1 MSQSH
6 TTTPNPIANVDQSIL
21 IDSVEQSKTI
31 TSNDQSILIDC
42 TKQSKP
48 IKPCEREQTE
58 QTKLSGTSIFDKIN
72 SITNESDDEDDDT
85 MPTDI
90 QTIKQILAVNTN
102 VPLWESQLKMVSR
115 CVQIENQSIGQNVK
129 LEKLIAKF
137 PLNPTYTPDQEKIAN
152 AKFMFELNKIVGES
166 FGVMADKPGTGKTY
180 VVLALIMLNLYQ
192 KPNLIVVPQNIFSQW
207 DSEIKK
213 FCGNKFIKYK
223 KILEYSDT
231 IDVLTNPTSL
241 LSNDIILV
249 TPLHYYM
256 ITSALIRT
264 RQTIGR
270 IFFDEIDTLDQIV
283 KEPLCAVYTWFVSA
297 SFRGN
302 KIGCYQ
308 MDQSKINKN
317 MCLIGD
323 TVELETPETQTI
335 NSDENTI
342 KILKSIVSDKKIGE
356 LNGLDFRTDN
366 SFFEFNKKTTQSDL
380 DFLKLTICELNT
392 QNKEYTSRLDELTSI
407 KFDEEELERDFKLKL
422 KKESIEKEKKIYWDK
437 LATTWEKIKKINK
450 YFQIDSNGFIDWD
463 LIRDKIKPSNKFD
476 KIKELIIQKYN
487 KNNKILIYSDYSV
500 GINKLLNWLDENNYS
515 YTNFECG
522 NHADITKALAQY
534 KNSAIPILIVND
546 FMYACGMNLEF
557 TTDLILTHKLEPLN
571 ESQVIGRA
579 QRYGRTSK
587 LKIYKFLNSNENS

>member
-6 TTTPNPIANVDQSIL
+6 TTTPNPIANIDQSIL
-21 IDSVEQSKTI
+21 IDSVEQSKPI
-31 TSNDQSILIDC
+31 TSNDQTILIDYV
-42 TKQSKP
+42 KQPKP
-48 IKPCEREQTE
+48 IEPCEREQTK
-58 QTKLSGTSIFDKIN
+58 QTSIFNKIN
-72 SITNESDDEDDDT
+72 TITNQSDDEDDDK

-102 VPLWESQLKMVSR
+102 IPLWESQLKMVSR
-115 CVQIENQSIGQNVK
+115 CVQIENQSLGQDVK
-129 LEKLIAKF
+129 LEKLVGKY

-270 IFFDEIDTLDQIV
+270 VFFDEIDTLDQIV

-323 TVELETPETQTI
+323 TVELETPETQI
-335 NSDENTI
+335 IDSEENTI

-366 SFFEFNKKTTQSDL
+366 NFFEFNKKTTQSDL

-392 QNKEYTSRLDELTSI
+392 QNNEYTSRLDELNSI

-422 KKESIEKEKKIYWDK
+422 KKEAIEKEKQFYWSKI
-437 LATTWEKIKKINK
+437 ATTWEKIGKINK
-450 YFQIDSNGFIDWD
+450 YFQIDSNGIIDWD
-463 LIRDKIKPSNKFD
+463 LISDKIKPSNKFD

-534 KNSAIPILIVND
+534 KNSEIPILIVND

-587 LKIYKFLNSNENS
+587 LNIYKFLNSNENS

>member
-1 MSQSH
+1 MGMSQSH
-6 TTTPNPIANVDQSIL
+6 TTTPNPIANIDQSIL
-21 IDSVEQSKTI
+21 IDSVEQSKPI
-31 TSNDQSILIDC
+31 TSNDQTILIDYV
-42 TKQSKP
+42 KQPKP
-48 IKPCEREQTE
+48 IEPCEREQTK
-58 QTKLSGTSIFDKIN
+58 QTSIFNKIN
-72 SITNESDDEDDDT
+72 TITNQSDDEDDDK

-102 VPLWESQLKMVSR
+102 IPLWESQLKMVSR
-115 CVQIENQSIGQNVK
+115 CVQIENQSLGQDVK
-129 LEKLIAKF
+129 LEKLVGKY

-270 IFFDEIDTLDQIV
+270 VFFDEIDTLDQIV

-323 TVELETPETQTI
+323 TVELETPETQI
-335 NSDENTI
+335 IDSEENTI

-366 SFFEFNKKTTQSDL
+366 NFFEFNKKTTQSDL

-392 QNKEYTSRLDELTSI
+392 QNNEYTSRLDELNSI

-422 KKESIEKEKKIYWDK
+422 KKEAIEKEKQFYWSKI
-437 LATTWEKIKKINK
+437 ATTWEKIGKINK
-450 YFQIDSNGFIDWD
+450 YFQIDSNGIIDWD
-463 LIRDKIKPSNKFD
+463 LISDKIKPSNKFD

-534 KNSAIPILIVND
+534 KNSEIPILIVND

-587 LKIYKFLNSNENS
+587 LNIYKFLNSNENS

>member
-1 MSQSH
+1 MSQSI
-6 TTTPNPIANVDQSIL
+6 TTTSNPIANVDQSIL
-21 IDSVEQSKTI
+21 IANV
-31 TSNDQSILIDC
+31 DQSILIE
-42 TKQSKP
+42 TIEQPKP
-48 IKPCEREQTE
+48 IEQE
-58 QTKLSGTSIFDKIN
+58 QAKQTSIFDKIN
-72 SITNESDDEDDDT
+72 TITNQSDDEDDDT

-102 VPLWESQLKMVSR
+102 VSLWESQLKMVSR
-115 CVQIENQSIGQNVK
+115 CVQIENQSLGQNVK

-152 AKFMFELNKIVGES
+152 AKFMFELNKIVCES

-231 IDVLTNPTSL
+231 IDILTNPTSL

-270 IFFDEIDTLDQIV
+270 VFFDEIDTLDQIV

-323 TVELETPETQTI
+323 TVELETPETQII
-335 NSDENTI
+335 NSEENTI
-342 KILKSIVSDKKIGE
+342 QILKSIVSDKKIGE

-392 QNKEYTSRLDELTSI
+392 QHTEYTSRLDELTSI
-407 KFDEEELERDFKLKL
+407 KFDEEELERDYKLKL
-422 KKESIEKEKKIYWDK
+422 KKESIEKEKKIYRDK
-437 LATTWEKIKKINK
+437 LTTTWEKIRKINK
-450 YFQIDSNGFIDWD
+450 HFQIDSNGFINWD
-463 LIRDKIKPSNKFD
+463 LISDKVKSSNKFE

-500 GINKLLNWLDENNYS
+500 GINRLLNWLDENSYL

-522 NHADITKALAQY
+522 NHADITKALEQY
-534 KNSAIPILIVND
+534 KNSPIPILIVND

-557 TTDLILTHKLEPLN
+557 TTDLILTHKLDSLN

-587 LKIYKFLNSNENS
+587 LNIYKFLNSNENS

>member
-48 IKPCEREQTE
+48 IKPCERE

-270 IFFDEIDTLDQIV
+270 VFFDEIDTLDQIV

-342 KILKSIVSDKKIGE
+342 QILKSIVSDKKIGE

-366 SFFEFNKKTTQSDL
+366 NFFEFNKKTTQSDL

-392 QNKEYTSRLDELTSI
+392 QNNEYTSRLDELNSI

-422 KKESIEKEKKIYWDK
+422 KKEAIEKEKQFYWSKI
-437 LATTWEKIKKINK
+437 ATTWEKIGKINK
-450 YFQIDSNGFIDWD
+450 HFQIDSNGFIDWD